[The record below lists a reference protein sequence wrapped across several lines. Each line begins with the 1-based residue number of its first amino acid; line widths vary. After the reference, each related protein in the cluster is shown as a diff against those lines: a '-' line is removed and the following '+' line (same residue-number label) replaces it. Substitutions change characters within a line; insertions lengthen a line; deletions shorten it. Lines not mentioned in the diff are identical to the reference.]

1 MIREGVFDD
10 PQVIDLLT
18 LHAAGML
25 ASSPAGKCHFLDLG
39 GLKADDVAFYTLW
52 DGETLAAMGALKV
65 HDAAPGEAKLGEIK
79 SMRTATDYLKSGRG
93 RTMLAH
99 IIEEARGRGLTR
111 LALETG
117 SGPAFEPAIAMSA
130 RHGFTPCDAF
140 AGYRET
146 AFNRFMAIDL

>member
-39 GLKADDVAFYTLW
+39 GLKADNVAFYTLW
-52 DGETLAAMGALKV
+52 DGGTLAAMGALKV
-65 HDAAPGEAKLGEIK
+65 HDATLGEIK
-79 SMRTATDYLKSGRG
+79 SMRTATDNKNSGRG

-117 SGPAFEPAIAMSA
+117 SGPAFEPAIAMYA

>member
-18 LHAAGML
+18 VHMAGML
-25 ASSPAGKCHFLDLG
+25 AHSPAGKCHFLDLS
-39 GLKADDVAFYTLW
+39 GLQADDVAFYTLW
-52 DGETLAAMGALKV
+52 DGDTLAAMGALKM
-65 HDAAPGEAKLGEIK
+65 HDSVLGEIK

-99 IIEEARGRGLTR
+99 IVEEARGRGLTR

-117 SGPAFEPAIAMSA
+117 SGPAFDPAITMYA

-146 AFNRFMAIDL
+146 EFNQFMAIDL